1 MFLGELITKITA
13 CCVLSGM
20 TDDRDRNRYGLQR
33 ELVRADG
40 IGDWAKAIDNALTG
54 PGAQFLRDEFKDL
67 QRELLQ
73 KIEENAWQYEAL
85 TLMRETLE
93 ILQLETDNSSSRPP
107 LRQWFK
113 WFALL
118 RNKTRGHGAPLARE
132 CSSTASL
139 LERSIN
145 LIVENLDIF
154 KWQWAYLHRNL
165 SGKYRVTALSK
176 ITEHFSYLKQ
186 SRNHSLPDGV
196 YAFRNV
202 PVQIELLESDPDIT
216 DFFVPNG
223 QFRGVDYEVIS
234 YITNQKK
241 RIDGKRWLT
250 PATTLP
256 NSETHGEL
264 SLDPQGNSL
273 SNAPQPP
280 KNYIERPEL
289 EKTLE
294 IALIH
299 DRHEIVTLGGAGGI
313 GKTSLTLTVIK
324 KLQSH
329 IKPRFEVIV
338 WFSARDIDLL
348 SNGPK
353 SVRPHG
359 VSLDDFAKEYVN
371 LTAPAESSKKGF
383 NPNEFFSTALSTTPI
398 APTLYVFDNFE
409 TVTSPREVFKWID
422 TYIRPP
428 NKILITTRTR
438 DFVGDFPIEVLGMT
452 ESEAIQ
458 LIDSDAARLGISDLL
473 TDEYRQ
479 ALVNQS
485 SGHPYVIKIMLGEVS
500 KEKCLKKPERII
512 ATQGQILQAL
522 FERTY
527 SALSP
532 AAQRIFLL
540 LSTWRSIV
548 PSLAIEAVV
557 MRSADELID
566 MRSAIEELKRLSFIE
581 EIAPAEGEEIF
592 ISLPL
597 AALSF
602 GQKKLNASAL
612 KAVIEADS
620 ELLQEFGAIRKEGTS
635 SGIKIRISHLVKAL
649 AKRVASGK
657 EELQSFRSMLEFV
670 GSRVPAAWLD
680 ISRLYIEEGKEP
692 GREWAKDALRRFIES
707 DDDSTPKALIWQNL
721 ADLCNATADLQGEV
735 QALVE
740 LANVSNTSTEDLSL
754 IADRINRSFANAKR
768 DGNVLFQADER
779 KHLFGKLIRQLE
791 ARLAYLDPTDLSR
804 LAWLYM
810 HIGNEERAYT
820 LAKRGLEMDSEN
832 DYCIR
837 LVQKIG

>member
-1 MFLGELITKITA
+1 
-13 CCVLSGM
+13 
-20 TDDRDRNRYGLQR
+20 
-33 ELVRADG
+33 
-40 IGDWAKAIDNALTG
+40 
-54 PGAQFLRDEFKDL
+54 
-67 QRELLQ
+67 
-73 KIEENAWQYEAL
+73 
-85 TLMRETLE
+85 
-93 ILQLETDNSSSRPP
+93 
-107 LRQWFK
+107 
-113 WFALL
+113 
-118 RNKTRGHGAPLARE
+118 
-132 CSSTASL
+132 
-139 LERSIN
+139 
-145 LIVENLDIF
+145 
-154 KWQWAYLHRNL
+154 
-165 SGKYRVTALSK
+165 
-176 ITEHFSYLKQ
+176 
-186 SRNHSLPDGV
+186 
-196 YAFRNV
+196 
-202 PVQIELLESDPDIT
+202 
-216 DFFVPNG
+216 
-223 QFRGVDYEVIS
+223 
-234 YITNQKK
+234 
-241 RIDGKRWLT
+241 
-250 PATTLP
+250 
-256 NSETHGEL
+256 
-264 SLDPQGNSL
+264 
-273 SNAPQPP
+273 
-280 KNYIERPEL
+280 
-289 EKTLE
+289 
-294 IALIH
+294 
-299 DRHEIVTLGGAGGI
+299 
-313 GKTSLTLTVIK
+313 
-324 KLQSH
+324 
-329 IKPRFEVIV
+329 
-338 WFSARDIDLL
+338 
-348 SNGPK
+348 
-353 SVRPHG
+353 
-359 VSLDDFAKEYVN
+359 
-371 LTAPAESSKKGF
+371 
-383 NPNEFFSTALSTTPI
+383 
-398 APTLYVFDNFE
+398 
-409 TVTSPREVFKWID
+409 
-422 TYIRPP
+422 
-428 NKILITTRTR
+428 
-438 DFVGDFPIEVLGMT
+438 MT

-566 MRSAIEELKRLSFIE
+566 VRSAIEELKRLSFIE

-721 ADLCNATADLQGEV
+721 ADLCNATADLQKEV